1 MSNTNELYD
10 LPDAAEAQFRAAIIK
25 TLEAGGPE
33 LQDWWVLTAAR
44 DLQQAMPKVEEYGG
58 AGAGSA
64 DLRVMGDALA
74 ELCGLH
80 DTEDAVKQELA
91 CWFYALGKVSR
102 LISDYKQG
110 KPGKADSWHDLTVY
124 SMMARRLQETG
135 RWP

>member
-1 MSNTNELYD
+1 MKDVRVSLVAGVTEEVAKTL
-10 LPDAAEAQFRAAIIK
+10 AAEFDMDD
-25 TLEAGGPE
+25 LEA
-33 LQDWWVLTAAR
+33 WWITTATK
-44 DLQQAMPKVEEYGG
+44 DLDATRGKTHEYGG
-58 AGAGSA
+58 SGGGSA
-64 DLRVMGDALA
+64 DLRVMGDALG

-80 DTEDAVKQELA
+80 DAPDEVRQELA

-102 LISDYKQG
+102 LISDYKNG